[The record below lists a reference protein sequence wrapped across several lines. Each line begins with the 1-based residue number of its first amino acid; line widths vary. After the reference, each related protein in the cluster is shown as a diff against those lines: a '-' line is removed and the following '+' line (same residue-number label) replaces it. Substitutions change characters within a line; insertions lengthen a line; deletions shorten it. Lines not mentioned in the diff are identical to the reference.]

1 MKQYRLMIEETH
13 SFSIIVDAMDESHAE
28 DIGYDLTLDKNYPQL
43 VMSYPSYEEAGDH
56 VDVAVWLLDEET
68 SDE

>member
-1 MKQYRLMIEETH
+1 MTRFRLTIEETH
-13 SFSIIVDAMDESHAE
+13 SFSIIVDAIDESCAE
-28 DIGYDLTLDKNYPQL
+28 DVGYELTLDRDYPYN
-43 VMSYPSYEEAGDH
+43 VMNYPSYEEGADH